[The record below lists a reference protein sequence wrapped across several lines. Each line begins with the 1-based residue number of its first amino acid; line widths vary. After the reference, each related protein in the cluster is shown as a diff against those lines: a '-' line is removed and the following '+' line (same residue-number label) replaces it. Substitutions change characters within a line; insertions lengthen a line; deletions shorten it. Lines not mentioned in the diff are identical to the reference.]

1 MKTTKKKK
9 VAKKR
14 AYRVVMPKAKKSNFM
29 KVLLVM
35 WVSMS
40 VVQSA
45 VIYVAYQDQF
55 NEVADMVMA
64 YAS

>member
-1 MKTTKKKK
+1 
-9 VAKKR
+9 
-14 AYRVVMPKAKKSNFM
+14 MPKAKKSNFM